1 MKGLALCANSP
12 RNPPLADTRNLSF
25 FQARHLRPA
34 YLPARL
40 ALVAEFFD
48 QASDLDFQLSIL

>member
-1 MKGLALCANSP
+1 MGRLLGL
-12 RNPPLADTRNLSF
+12 RPLADTRNLSF